1 MYGGDGSGEIFSG
14 EGCSLMSTILPLS
27 EHNLDYFLEAYAV
40 ERQPRS
46 LRVPY
51 DRWGNEITIPAPL
64 REDVQRAVL
73 EFDFKRFFD
82 CDGIEVGFLG
92 NSAYS
97 KRAHV
102 IDPRN
107 LELESEKIADG
118 LCVYNYGT
126 TYVYSTRR
134 DSNLGLERLAYAVRQ
149 FHRSKD
155 GKCEVEHLDVGLSI
169 IRLDR

>member
-1 MYGGDGSGEIFSG
+1 
-14 EGCSLMSTILPLS
+14 MSKLLPLTD
-27 EHNLDYFLEAYAV
+27 HNIDYFLEAYAA

-51 DRWGNEITIPAPL
+51 DRSGIEITVPAPL

-73 EFDFKRFFD
+73 EYDFKKFFG
-82 CDGIEVGFLG
+82 CDRIEVGFLG
-92 NSAYS
+92 DSAYS

-107 LELESEKIADG
+107 LEMESEKIAEG
-118 LCVYNYGT
+118 LYVYNYGT
-126 TYVYSTRR
+126 TYLYSTRR
-134 DSNLGLERLAYAVRQ
+134 DSDLGLERLAYAVRQ

-155 GKCEVEHLDVGLSI
+155 GKCVVEHLDVGLSI
-169 IRLDR
+169 IRMDC